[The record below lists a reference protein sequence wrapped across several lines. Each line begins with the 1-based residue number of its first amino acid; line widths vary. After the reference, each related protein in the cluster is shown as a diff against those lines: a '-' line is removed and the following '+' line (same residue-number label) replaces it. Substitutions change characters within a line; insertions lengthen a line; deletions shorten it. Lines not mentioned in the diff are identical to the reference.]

1 MYEKIKLNYPYNSL
15 EPYIDEQTIDIH
27 YNRHYQ
33 TYLNNLNKLL
43 QEENYDYRYA
53 KEELVNQINI
63 FDLGKRDD
71 ILYNL
76 GGVLNHELYFK
87 NMSDK
92 KNNQPTGLLLQKIN
106 NQYGSYN
113 NFKQEFINTAS
124 NLKGSG
130 YTFLTVDK
138 NQNLKIISTSNQDT
152 PYSYGLTPIMAIDLW
167 EHAYYLKYKN
177 NRAEYIKNFFEIID
191 YQKVSDNLSKLV

>member
-138 NQNLKIISTSNQDT
+138 NKNLKIISTSNQDT